1 VLAVEDDCGVE
12 LAMRRDDAA
21 GVESM
26 YHDGDYQPI
35 ESVSGLS
42 AGERDARQ
50 SGVYAAGD

>member
-42 AGERDARQ
+42 GGERDAR
-50 SGVYAAGD
+50 